1 MRSPLLPTLLQ
12 HKITTGTSL
21 LAVAATVL
29 WSAGY
34 DVAVLFTDVRAFHGE
49 PWRLVTSA
57 LPHDG
62 VFHILYDLFWF
73 LVLGTRI
80 ERALGPLRTLAMYTL
95 LAAGS
100 AAAEYAILDGG
111 VGLSGV
117 CYGLF
122 AFLWVAGRSDQRF
135 AGAIGRTT
143 LLFFVGGFFI
153 YVILTVTRIWP
164 IGNVAHLAGALL
176 GAALAMTVVRRGGQ
190 RRWFAALTVGLTLL
204 IGLAATVLRPTVT
217 FSENPGGDAAWI
229 GSEALKVNENERAV
243 RFLTIAI
250 QMNPSQW
257 GSWLN
262 LGIARHRLE
271 QLPQALA
278 AYEQAATLAPENG
291 EVARVVASLK
301 EKLKR

>member
-1 MRSPLLPTLLQ
+1 MRGPSLSTLLQ
-12 HKITTGTSL
+12 HKVTTGTSL

-57 LPHDG
+57 LPHVG
-62 VFHILYDLFWF
+62 VLHILFNLFW
-73 LVLGTRI
+73 LVVLGTRI
-80 ERALGPLRTLAMYTL
+80 ERALGPLRTLAMYSL

-100 AAAEYAILDGG
+100 EAAEYAILDGG

-135 AGAIGRTT
+135 AGAIDRTT
-143 LLFFVGGFFI
+143 MLLFVGWFFLC
-153 YVILTVTRIWP
+153 VILTVTRILP
-164 IGNVAHLAGALL
+164 VGNVAHLVGALL

-217 FSENPGGDAAWI
+217 FSESPGGDAAWI
-229 GSEALKVNENERAV
+229 GSEALMVNDNERAAQ
-243 RFLTIAI
+243 FLTIAI
-250 QMNPSQW
+250 QMNPREWSAW
-257 GSWLN
+257 FN

-278 AYEQAATLAPENG
+278 AYEQAATLAPEND
-291 EVARVVASLK
+291 EVANVVAGLK
-301 EKLKR
+301 EWLKR